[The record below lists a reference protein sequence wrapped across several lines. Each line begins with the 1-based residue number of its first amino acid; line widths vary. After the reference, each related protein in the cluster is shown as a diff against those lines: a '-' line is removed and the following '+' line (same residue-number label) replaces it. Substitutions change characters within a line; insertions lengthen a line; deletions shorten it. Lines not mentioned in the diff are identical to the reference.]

1 LMAKID
7 RLLEVLDRAYSGEVV
22 DEKAFDYNF
31 VSAGVSRVIKKY
43 AIEFNKES
51 IIQTDD
57 ELNDR
62 VWAAAIDFLES
73 CGVYHTDTQRVIKFN
88 RQEIEAAIEAAP
100 AEITIGEGADA
111 RRFASRKVEDTHPPL
126 VGGGPIGTP
135 LSEDQY
141 IPIMQSYFQEGI
153 LDIVVP
159 GTLATSHG
167 RKVRAKSP
175 LEVISSWQ
183 EVDYVQQAAARANRR
198 GLSVMGVEMAM
209 SDLGHLSAISRGG
222 YRPSDTHIVAL
233 ISEMKTNNEL
243 LNKAAHSLFQDGVVL
258 GFYNPILGGLGGGA
272 EGIAIL
278 ILAGWIAMHLIY
290 IPSSVESCP
299 THPFLA
305 NSTFPDIM
313 RAISVVSAAVA
324 RNSHMLSEFMT
335 SPVSGPGTESLL
347 YECVAMATVISV
359 CGGSRALGVRS
370 GVGVVENHCTGLE
383 TRFNGQVAH
392 AAAGLSR
399 EQAEEIVQKAFAK
412 YQPVMDKKP
421 VGIPFSEAYDLETL
435 QPASG
440 WSQVHEIVLDEVT
453 GWGLPIK

>member
-1 LMAKID
+1 LPDID
-7 RLLEVLDRAYSGEVV
+7 RFLEVIDRAYSGPIV
-22 DEKAFDYNF
+22 DEKNFDQ
-31 VSAGVSRVIKKY
+31 VIVAAGVSQVIKKY
-43 AIEFNKES
+43 GIEFNKET
-51 IIQTDD
+51 IIQFDD
-57 ELNDR
+57 DMNDR

-73 CGVYHTDTQRVIKFN
+73 CGIYHADTQRLIKFD
-88 RQEIEAAIEAAP
+88 RREIEAAVEAAP
-100 AEITIGEGADA
+100 ARVTIGEGGDA
-111 RRFASRKVEDTHPPL
+111 REFVTRKVEDPNPPL

-135 LSEDQY
+135 LSENQY
-141 IPIMQSYFQEGI
+141 IPIMLSYFQEQI

-159 GTLATSHG
+159 GTLATSYG

-183 EVDYVQQAAARANRR
+183 EGDLVQQAASRADRT

-222 YRPSDTHIVAL
+222 YRPTDTHIVAL

-243 LNKAAHSLFQDGVVL
+243 LNKVAHSLRQDGVIL
-258 GFYNPILGGLGGGA
+258 GFYNPILGGLGGSA
-272 EGIAIL
+272 EGVAVL

-290 IPSSVESCP
+290 MPASVESCP

-313 RAISVVSAAVA
+313 RAVSVASAAVA
-324 RNSHMLSEFMT
+324 RTSPMLSEFMT
-335 SPVSGPGTESLL
+335 SPVSGPGTDSLL
-347 YECVAMATVISV
+347 YECTAMATVISS

-399 EQAEEIVQKAFAK
+399 EQADEIVQKAIAK
-412 YQPVMDKKP
+412 YKPVMDQKP
-421 VGIPFSEAYDLETL
+421 VGIPFSEAYDLDNM
-435 QPASG
+435 QPIAE
-440 WSQVHEIVLDEVT
+440 WNQLYEWVKDEII
-453 GWGLPIK
+453 GWGLPMR